1 MDNQRNK
8 LILED
13 TLNQIYNNNYFFD
26 AGMKEFFFQNIQ
38 LISLNNTCI
47 YGPKNGCIKI
57 LLFAEEMIIKIQN
70 IPWRVHYTDINDF
83 IIHFED

>member
-1 MDNQRNK
+1 MHNKEKK

-26 AGMKEFFFQNIQ
+26 GGMKDFFFHNIQ
-38 LISLNNTCI
+38 LISINNTCI

-57 LLFAEEMIIKIQN
+57 TLFDEEMIVKIQN
-70 IPWRVHYTDINDF
+70 IPWRIKYIHINDF